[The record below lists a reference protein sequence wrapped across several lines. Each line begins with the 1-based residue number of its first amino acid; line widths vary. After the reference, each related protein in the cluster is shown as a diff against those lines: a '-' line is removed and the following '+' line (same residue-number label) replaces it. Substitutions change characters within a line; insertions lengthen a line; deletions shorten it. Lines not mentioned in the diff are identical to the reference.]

1 MTSVPGRILVVGAD
15 DDMRFLITNL
25 LQTYGYETVEASN
38 GTRSL
43 ELLDFDARIRLVI
56 TEHRLPDMD
65 GLELTRRIRRDE
77 RLEDLPV
84 LMQSPPALQ
93 CPETL
98 CDAAGVTRL
107 LPSPITTEGL
117 RHEVEAVLSESA
129 GGHVWKAMLIGLG
142 HDSESTLLTSLSDA
156 GFQVIQARD
165 EAQAREL
172 LQKIDG
178 VDLIFITQRHPEY
191 GEFIRVHL
199 LRSKKDFYL
208 FRLVLLM
215 GAAMAPDQFRGRFVC
230 VAGYLMNP
238 VTPEK
243 VNALLQRLGL
253 GSINSKV

>member
-1 MTSVPGRILVVGAD
+1 MTNAPGRILVVGAD
-15 DDMRFLITNL
+15 DDMRFLIRNL
-25 LQTYGYETVEASN
+25 LQTAGYGTAEAST
-38 GTRSL
+38 GARAL
-43 ELLDFDARIRLVI
+43 DLLDVDAGIHLVI

-65 GLELTRRIRRDE
+65 GLELTRRIRRYE

-98 CDAAGVTRL
+98 SEAAGVTQL
-107 LPSPITTEGL
+107 LSSPITTEGL
-117 RHEVEAVLSESA
+117 RRQVEAVLSGSA
-129 GGHVWKAMLIGLG
+129 GRHVRRAMLIGLG
-142 HDSESTLLTSLSDA
+142 RDSESTLLTCLMA
-156 GFQVIQARD
+156 GGFQVIQARD

-178 VDLIFITQRHPEY
+178 VDLVFIPQRHADG
-191 GEFIRVHL
+191 GELLRVHR

-215 GAAMAPDQFRGRFVC
+215 GAALAPDPFRGRLVC
-230 VAGYLMNP
+230 VAGYLAIP

-243 VNALLQRLGL
+243 ASLLLQGLGL
-253 GSINSKV
+253 GSIRSGA